1 MSFSRFSFFVP
12 GLPATAGSK
21 KAFVNRKTGKPQ
33 IVDDCKKGPSWR
45 ECIQFA
51 ALRATAGTSVKDVLI
66 DEPIELNV
74 VFFFVRPKG
83 HYRKSERFKGQLK
96 PNAPNWPTKPP
107 DVTKLLRALEDA
119 ITGVVWRDDASVVV
133 QAARKVY
140 ADRPGAF
147 VTISPALFPS
157 DYEET
162 RNRKEARMSAIME
175 ALNDSDG
182 A

>member
-1 MSFSRFSFFVP
+1 MSFNRISFFVP
-12 GLPATAGSK
+12 GVPATAGSK
-21 KAFVNRKTGKPQ
+21 KAFVNRKTGKPM
-33 IVDDCKKGPSWR
+33 IVDDCEKGPSWR
-45 ECIQFA
+45 ESVRTA
-51 ALRATAGTSVKDVLI
+51 AFGRLNPLGEHPII
-66 DEPIELNV
+66 DEPVELRV

-96 PNAPNWPTKPP
+96 VTAPNWPTKPP

-119 ITGVVWRDDASVVV
+119 LTGVVWRDDASVVV

-147 VTISPALFPS
+147 VTISPALYPS

-162 RNRKEARMSAIME
+162 RNRKEARMSAITE

-182 A
+182 T

>member
-1 MSFSRFSFFVP
+1 MSFNRFSFFVP
-12 GLPATAGSK
+12 GVPATAGSK
-21 KAFVNRKTGKPQ
+21 KAFVNRKTGRPM

-45 ECIQFA
+45 ESVQVA
-51 ALRATAGTSVKDVLI
+51 AFKKLNPLGEHPLI

-74 VFFFVRPKG
+74 VFFFTRPKG
-83 HYRKSERFKGQLK
+83 HLRTGEKHRGELK

-119 ITGVVWRDDASVVV
+119 LTGVVWRDDASVVV

-162 RNRKEARMSAIME
+162 RNQKEARMSAIME

-182 A
+182 T